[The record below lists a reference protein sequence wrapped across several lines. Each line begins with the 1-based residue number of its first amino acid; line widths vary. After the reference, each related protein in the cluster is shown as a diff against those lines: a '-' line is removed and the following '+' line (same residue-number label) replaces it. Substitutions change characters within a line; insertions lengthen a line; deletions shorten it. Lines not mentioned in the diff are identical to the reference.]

1 MAEHYPG
8 TTPVESG
15 SSTQVGNQ
23 ATEQQAKQQSQQ
35 LAHQARQQASN
46 LATRASEQAK
56 NQLANQ
62 KHNASQRLTPI
73 QSALRESAQQL
84 RNQGQG
90 QVGEYAEKAA
100 DQVERF
106 STYLRHTEVDEIM
119 EEVRGIAR
127 RRPGL
132 FLGSAAA
139 IGFFATRFLK
149 STSEEAPSAGYGD
162 FSATTPTAT
171 SSASVTHG
179 TKEPP
184 ATALPPVGIQ
194 AEPPTAAPAATSPTR
209 RTPAAG
215 ERSGEAVNAAEGE
228 LDRETDLRRRPRDSE
243 VE

>member
-1 MAEHYPG
+1 MVEHYPG
-8 TTPVESG
+8 TTPVQSG
-15 SSTQVGNQ
+15 SSTQGGNQ
-23 ATEQQAKQQSQQ
+23 ATEQQATEQAKQQSQQ

-46 LATRASEQAK
+46 LASRTSEQAK
-56 NQLANQ
+56 SQLANQ

-90 QVGEYAEKAA
+90 QVGDYAERAA

-119 EEVRGIAR
+119 DEVRGFGR

-132 FLGSAAA
+132 FLGGAAA

-149 STSEEAPSAGYGD
+149 SSTEEAPSAGYGD

-171 SSASVTHG
+171 SSSVITHG
-179 TKEPP
+179 TQEPP
-184 ATALPPVGIQ
+184 GTALPPVATE
-194 AEPPTAAPAATSPTR
+194 AELST
-209 RTPAAG
+209 AG
-215 ERSGEAVNAAEGE
+215 ERSGEPPIAAEGE
-228 LDRETDLRRRPRDSE
+228 LDRETDLRRRPRDFE